1 MAKHLTLLLFVL
13 FIGCEMNSQ
22 QLIKSENINFENIK
36 FNTVSKDLKF
46 TNIEEGLEVETTKK
60 LVKNWFNNNV
70 KIDGFEGNLSINVT
84 SIKTNK
90 IKRDEYY
97 RFEIDISIEFLETNE
112 VLNKRKIYKINS
124 IEYGDLE
131 GSFSIKDTENLN
143 KNIILNSLKSINQ
156 KVSGMQLVLPK

>member
-1 MAKHLTLLLFVL
+1 MVKHLILLLFVL
-13 FIGCEMNSQ
+13 FIGCEMNSE
-22 QLIKSENINFENIK
+22 QLIRSENINFENVK
-36 FNTVSKDLKF
+36 FNAVSKDLKF

-70 KIDGFEGNLSINVT
+70 KINGFDGNLSINVT
-84 SIKTNK
+84 SIKTYK

-124 IEYGDLE
+124 IEYGDIE

-143 KNIILNSLKSINQ
+143 KNIISNSLKSINQ
-156 KVSGMQLVLPK
+156 KVSEM

>member
-1 MAKHLTLLLFVL
+1 MVKQLTLLLFVL
-13 FIGCEMNSQ
+13 FIGCEMNSE
-22 QLIKSENINFENIK
+22 QLIKSESINFENVK
-36 FNTVSKDLKF
+36 FNAVSKDLKF
-46 TNIEEGLEVETTKK
+46 TNIEEGSEVETTKK
-60 LVKNWFNNNV
+60 LVNDWFNNNV

-124 IEYGDLE
+124 IEYGDIE

-143 KNIILNSLKSINQ
+143 KNIISNSLKSINQ
-156 KVSGMQLVLPK
+156 KVSGM

>member
-1 MAKHLTLLLFVL
+1 MVKHLTLLLFVL
-13 FIGCEMNSQ
+13 FIGCEMNSE

-36 FNTVSKDLKF
+36 FNAVSKDLKF
-46 TNIEEGLEVETTKK
+46 TNIEEGPEVETTKK

-90 IKRDEYY
+90 TKRDEYY
-97 RFEIDISIEFLETNE
+97 RFEIDISIEFIETNE

-124 IEYGDLE
+124 IEYGDID

-143 KNIILNSLKSINQ
+143 KNIISNSLKSINQ
-156 KVSGMQLVLPK
+156 KVSGM

>member
-1 MAKHLTLLLFVL
+1 MVKHLTLLFFIL
-13 FIGCEMNSQ
+13 FIGCEMNSE
-22 QLIKSENINFENIK
+22 QLIKSENITFENVK
-36 FNTVSKDLKF
+36 FNAVSKDLKF

-70 KIDGFEGNLSINVT
+70 KIDGFDGNLSINVT

-124 IEYGDLE
+124 IEYGDIE

-143 KNIILNSLKSINQ
+143 KNIISNSLKSINQ
-156 KVSGMQLVLPK
+156 KVSGM

>member
-1 MAKHLTLLLFVL
+1 MVKHLTLLLFVL
-13 FIGCEMNSQ
+13 FIGCEMNSE
-22 QLIKSENINFENIK
+22 QLIKSENINFENVK
-36 FNTVSKDLKF
+36 FNAVSKDLKF
-46 TNIEEGLEVETTKK
+46 TNTEEGLEVETTKK

-70 KIDGFEGNLSINVT
+70 KIDGFDGNLSINVT

-156 KVSGMQLVLPK
+156 KVSGM